1 MVYLMTGERE
11 SSIFAAKS
19 REKKR
24 EREKER
30 EREREKET
38 ADLALLQTMF

>member
-19 REKKR
+19 REKERERKR
-24 EREKER
+24 ERR
-30 EREREKET
+30 ERERDER
-38 ADLALLQTMF
+38 AIWRCCRQ